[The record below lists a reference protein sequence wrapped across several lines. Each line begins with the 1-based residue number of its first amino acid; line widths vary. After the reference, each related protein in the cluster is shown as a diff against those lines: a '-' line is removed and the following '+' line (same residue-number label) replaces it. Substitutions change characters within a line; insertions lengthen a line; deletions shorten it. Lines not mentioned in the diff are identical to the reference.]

1 MPSTSFSESVDLMG
15 FEGAEKKMEII
26 FSTASNKQGLRS
38 YGLDHWSS
46 VVATLNGSIL
56 KNDSLEEF
64 DSYLISESSLF
75 VYADRVIILTCGTTT
90 LLKSLPS
97 ILESA
102 KNINMEMVWFQ
113 FSRKNFL
120 YPQEQLF
127 PVIVLCGIQMVNNL
141 LKIMC
146 VQHKSFD
153 QEVKFCSEM
162 FSDGHA
168 HVLGP
173 LNADHWYVFIV
184 DRTEKDEEIKESSA
198 QEQTLNIYMYGI
210 PQQVAQLFMK
220 SEEMILPAIFDTKE
234 TSAPVTEMSITK
246 DIVCKLSQPGFTF
259 VTSSAEATERS
270 GIQMLMN
277 ETDGRVVHDHLF
289 DPCGYSM
296 NGVASKDRYW
306 TIHITPEAH
315 CSYISFE
322 TNYAPQ
328 SYDAL
333 VSKVMR
339 TFQPE
344 RATVVIQGDNFSR
357 MCADECVAGVK
368 AGNVAGY
375 CVSSQSVAKVA
386 NEYTVW
392 LINYEEEARLDDTA
406 WTCSSQSSMDSYR
419 D

>member
-26 FSTASNKQGLRS
+26 FSTASNREGLRS
-38 YGLDHWSS
+38 YGLEHWSS

-102 KNINMEMVWFQ
+102 KNINMELVWFQ

-127 PVIVLCGIQMVNNL
+127 P
-141 LKIMC
+141 
-146 VQHKSFD
+146 HKSFD

-168 HVLGP
+168 HILGP
-173 LNADHWYVFIV
+173 LNADHWYVFIA
-184 DRTEKDEEIKESSA
+184 DRSDKDEDFKESSV

-234 TSAPVTEMSITK
+234 SSVPVGEMSITK

-259 VTSSAEATERS
+259 VTNAAEATERS
-270 GIQMLMN
+270 GIEMLMN
-277 ETDGRVVHDHLF
+277 DVDGRVVHDHLF

-333 VSKVMR
+333 VSKVIKN
-339 TFQPE
+339 FQPE

-357 MCADECVAGVK
+357 MCGDGCVPALK
-368 AGNVAGY
+368 AGSVPGY

-386 NEYTVW
+386 NEYSVW